1 MLGGS
6 DMIAPELEQVVDL
19 IVGRQEALCLAG
31 RFELLHLPLY
41 LPLSPPCGTD
51 RALPAPVRRGPAG
64 HSISGGRFVIET
76 YL

>member
-19 IVGRQEALCLAG
+19 IVGRQEALRLAG